1 MKPNVKLLGPDP
13 LQGIMPNLD
22 NLQPGYVPEKG
33 IQECWESFNFY
44 LKSCF
49 CHEEGQ
55 NNDYSWTQCIIKVK
69 KSMIVNGGEYTFYQK
84 QNIKLYIKI
93 LY

>member
-33 IQECWESFNFY
+33 I
-44 LKSCF
+44 
-49 CHEEGQ
+49 
-55 NNDYSWTQCIIKVK
+55 
-69 KSMIVNGGEYTFYQK
+69 
-84 QNIKLYIKI
+84 
-93 LY
+93 